1 MGKIKVG
8 CTETTAFI
16 EVEGRGVFQD
26 SPCLKRFILFMAERG
41 LKKFTLTLKTCVGMD
56 STFMGTLT
64 WLALK
69 LKREFHSRLKLIN
82 VSSHNVEL
90 LETLGIIKYLDVGK
104 EEKEES
110 VQLKSLRPETQDRVS
125 LANHMLEAHKTL
137 MKIEE
142 KNVIK
147 FKDVERFLEEDIRR
161 MTNKKQK

>member
-1 MGKIKVG
+1 MGRIKVG
-8 CTETTAFI
+8 CTETAAFI
-16 EVEGRGVFQD
+16 KVEGRGVFQD

-41 LKKFTLTLKTCVGMD
+41 LRKFILTLKCCVGID

-69 LKREFHSRLKLIN
+69 LKREFHSHLKLIN

-90 LETLGIIKYLDVGK
+90 LETLGIIKYLDIGK
-104 EEKEES
+104 EEKEET
-110 VQLKSLRPETQDRVS
+110 VQLKSLRPETRDRVS
-125 LANHMLEAHKTL
+125 LAEHMLEAHKTL

-147 FKDVERFLEEDIRR
+147 FKDVKRFLEDDIRR
-161 MTNKKQK
+161 MTNKK